1 LHNRIDNLL
10 LSLPAVIVICVL
22 PNGVFVL
29 NWLPMHKENLLGYTR
44 DQMVNLM
51 VALGEKPFKGRQL
64 FKWLYR
70 IRQYDFDLM
79 TDLSKKTRTQLENKY
94 TFEGLQAEQVAPSVD
109 GTRKILFRLNDGHPV
124 ETVLI
129 PDEDGRK
136 TACISVQAGCS
147 LACRFCATGTMGLL
161 KNLSVGEI
169 VGQLVYL
176 RDRFSDDAF
185 TNIVMMGMGE
195 PLLNFANMV
204 EAIKLITDET
214 GLCVSAKKI
223 TISTAGITPKITKLA
238 DLGLKTRLAISL
250 NAATQEKRAQ
260 IMPVAQTFDLEKLM
274 DAVKYYTQAT
284 KTRVTFEYILFKGFN
299 DSIEDVK
306 ALSDLVRGIPC
317 KINLLA
323 YNPVEG
329 LNFERP
335 LDEEVDRFAR
345 QLYPKVPAVTV
356 RKSRGT
362 DINAACG
369 QLAGRQLMRK
379 ENENVYD

>member
-1 LHNRIDNLL
+1 
-10 LSLPAVIVICVL
+10 
-22 PNGVFVL
+22 
-29 NWLPMHKENLLGYTR
+29 MHKENLLGYTR

-70 IRQYDFDLM
+70 IRQYDFGLM
-79 TDLSKKTRTQLENKY
+79 TDLSKGTRTQLEDKY
-94 TFEGLQAEQVAPSVD
+94 TFEGLQAQQVAQSAD
-109 GTRKILFRLNDGHPV
+109 GTHKILFRLIEGHPV

-129 PDEDGRK
+129 PDENGRR
-136 TACISVQAGCS
+136 TACISLQAGCS

-335 LDEEVDRFAR
+335 SDEEVDRFAR